1 MESIR
6 RLGLTPQSFYVLE
19 AETLIILKT
28 NLTRDPSYNYSNEK
42 DIILDNQLIFFLL
55 KRWEKKWSIMKGFF
69 ISIAKKKMIK
79 GY

>member
-55 KRWEKKWSIMKGFF
+55 KR
-69 ISIAKKKMIK
+69 
-79 GY
+79 